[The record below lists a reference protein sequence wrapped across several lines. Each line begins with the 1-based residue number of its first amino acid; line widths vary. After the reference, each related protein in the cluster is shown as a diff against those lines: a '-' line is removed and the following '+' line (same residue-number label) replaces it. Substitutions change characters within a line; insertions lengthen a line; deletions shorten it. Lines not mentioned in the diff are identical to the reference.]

1 VAIVQISRIT
11 QRSGL
16 QQDLPQLAGA
26 EFGWSV
32 DQRRLFIGNGT
43 LEEGAPVVGNTEILT
58 EFSDLLAIAP
68 GGYTYRGEAAGYE
81 VQTGPTPSD
90 PISMSIQ
97 SWMDQWATVLDFGA
111 VGDGT
116 TDDYAAIQA
125 AINSLP
131 ATTGGGVYFPTP
143 SVAYKITAS
152 LFWNNKPVTLYGDNA
167 AVQPNSGTKILV
179 ASTVTG
185 VVIQNGSSGFGANSG
200 LENLHFVS
208 QDTTNTSANGATIQC
223 TAWRV
228 TNCSFENFGN
238 NGLQIIKL
246 KLLLAQLLV

>member
-111 VGDGT
+111 VGDGVMDC
-116 TDDYAAIQA
+116 TD
-125 AINSLP
+125 AINRALYEIYCRQTNPQIRRSLFFP
-131 ATTGGGVYFPTP
+131 GGVYRVTGTIVIPTWATLIGEGARN
-143 SVAYKITAS
+143 SVIQLLQVLRHPMCFEPAIVY
-152 LFWNNKPVTLYGDNA
+152 NKPVHRLVPRALFLPGLSLLWIWDS
-167 AVQPNSGTKILV
+167 AVLKNQP
-179 ASTVTG
+179 
-185 VVIQNGSSGFGANSG
+185 
-200 LENLHFVS
+200 VS
-208 QDTTNTSANGATIQC
+208 D
-223 TAWRV
+223 
-228 TNCSFENFGN
+228 
-238 NGLQIIKL
+238 
-246 KLLLAQLLV
+246 